1 MSAWPSR
8 VVLLGASGHLGRAL
22 TARLGRDGVPVVGHT
37 SKTLDLTRA
46 EAPAALEGAMDAS
59 TALVFASALTPD
71 RGQTP
76 ETFMANMAMVTNVA
90 KALAGRALG
99 LCVYVSSDAVYGFDV
114 NPVTEATPVSP
125 GGYYALAKYAGER
138 VMEYAARA
146 AGVPLLTL
154 RVTGVYGPGDPHG
167 AYGPNAFA
175 RSLAKDRSLRV
186 FGEGEEER
194 DHVYVDDVAAVV
206 ARLVRIRA
214 IGVFNVATG
223 ESRPFADV
231 VKAIRRL
238 VPYEVAVTH
247 APRAGAITH
256 RRFDTARLYRSL
268 PGFAFTPLDEGLR
281 ATLASFGALG
291 SGGVLGRG

>member
-114 NPVTEATPVSP
+114 NPITEATPVSP

-146 AGVPLLTL
+146 AGVPLLIL
-154 RVTGVYGPGDPHG
+154 RLAGIYGPGDPHG

-175 RSLAKDRSLRV
+175 RSLAKDRSLRI
-186 FGEGEEER
+186 FGDGEEER
-194 DHVYVDDVAAVV
+194 DHVYVDDVAAVIV
-206 ARLVRIRA
+206 LLLRLRA
-214 IGVFNVATG
+214 TGVFNVATG
-223 ESRPFADV
+223 ESRPFVDV
-231 VKAIRRL
+231 VKAIRGL

-268 PGFAFTPLDEGLR
+268 PGFAFTPFDEGLR

-291 SGGVLGRG
+291 SGGALGRG

>member
-1 MSAWPSR
+1 
-8 VVLLGASGHLGRAL
+8 
-22 TARLGRDGVPVVGHT
+22 
-37 SKTLDLTRA
+37 
-46 EAPAALEGAMDAS
+46 
-59 TALVFASALTPD
+59 
-71 RGQTP
+71 
-76 ETFMANMAMVTNVA
+76 
-90 KALAGRALG
+90 
-99 LCVYVSSDAVYGFDV
+99 
-114 NPVTEATPVSP
+114 
-125 GGYYALAKYAGER
+125 
-138 VMEYAARA
+138 
-146 AGVPLLTL
+146 
-154 RVTGVYGPGDPHG
+154 
-167 AYGPNAFA
+167 
-175 RSLAKDRSLRV
+175 LRV

-231 VKAIRRL
+231 VKAIRGL

-268 PGFAFTPLDEGLR
+268 PGLAFTPFDEGLR

>member
-167 AYGPNAFA
+167 AYGACASSA
-175 RSLAKDRSLRV
+175 RARRS
-186 FGEGEEER
+186 
-194 DHVYVDDVAAVV
+194 
-206 ARLVRIRA
+206 
-214 IGVFNVATG
+214 ATTCTSMT
-223 ESRPFADV
+223 SR
-231 VKAIRRL
+231 RW
-238 VPYEVAVTH
+238 
-247 APRAGAITH
+247 
-256 RRFDTARLYRSL
+256 
-268 PGFAFTPLDEGLR
+268 
-281 ATLASFGALG
+281 
-291 SGGVLGRG
+291 

>member
-1 MSAWPSR
+1 MSAWPER
-8 VVLLGASGHLGRAL
+8 VVLLGASGHIGRAL
-22 TARLGRDGVPVVGHT
+22 SARLARDGVPVVPHT
-37 SKTLDLTRA
+37 SRTLDLTRP
-46 EAPAALEGAMDAS
+46 EALGALDEALGAD

-76 ETFMANMAMVTNVA
+76 ETFMANVAMAGNLA
-90 KALAGRALG
+90 KHLQGRAVG
-99 LCVYVSSDAVYGFDV
+99 LCVYVGSDAVYGFDA
-114 NPVTEATPVSP
+114 NPVTESTPVNP
-125 GGYYALAKYAGER
+125 GGYYALSKYAGER

-146 AGVPLLTL
+146 AGFPLLTF

-175 RSLAKDRSLRV
+175 RSLARDRSVRI

-194 DHVYVDDVAAVV
+194 DHIYVDDVAGLMA
-206 ARLVRIRA
+206 AMIRSR
-214 IGVFNVATG
+214 ATGLYNLASG

-231 VKAIRRL
+231 VKAIRGL

-256 RRFDTARLYRSL
+256 RRFDNARLARAV
-268 PGFAFTPLDEGLR
+268 PGFAFTPFDEGLR
-281 ATLASFGALG
+281 ATLAAFGALG
-291 SGGVLGRG
+291 HA

>member
-1 MSAWPSR
+1 
-8 VVLLGASGHLGRAL
+8 
-22 TARLGRDGVPVVGHT
+22 
-37 SKTLDLTRA
+37 
-46 EAPAALEGAMDAS
+46 
-59 TALVFASALTPD
+59 
-71 RGQTP
+71 
-76 ETFMANMAMVTNVA
+76 MANMAMVTNVA

-114 NPVTEATPVSP
+114 NPITEATPVSP

-146 AGVPLLTL
+146 AGVPLLIL
-154 RVTGVYGPGDPHG
+154 RLAGIYGPGDPHG

-175 RSLAKDRSLRV
+175 RSLAKDRSLRI
-186 FGEGEEER
+186 FGDGEEER
-194 DHVYVDDVAAVV
+194 DHVYVDDVAAVIV
-206 ARLVRIRA
+206 LLLRLRA
-214 IGVFNVATG
+214 TGVFNVATG
-223 ESRPFADV
+223 ESRPFVDV
-231 VKAIRRL
+231 VKAIRGL

-268 PGFAFTPLDEGLR
+268 PGFAFTPFDEGLR

-291 SGGVLGRG
+291 SGGALGRG

>member
-1 MSAWPSR
+1 MSASPAR

-76 ETFMANMAMVTNVA
+76 ETFMANMAMATNVA
-90 KALAGRALG
+90 RALAGRALG
-99 LCVYVSSDAVYGFDV
+99 LGVYVSSDAVYGFDV
-114 NPVTEATPVSP
+114 NPITEATPVSP

-138 VMEYAARA
+138 VIEYAARA
-146 AGVPLLTL
+146 AGVPLLIL
-154 RVTGVYGPGDPHG
+154 RLAGIYGPGDPHG

-175 RSLAKDRSLRV
+175 RSLAKDRSLRI
-186 FGEGEEER
+186 FGDGEEER
-194 DHVYVDDVAAVV
+194 DHVYVDDVAAVIV
-206 ARLVRIRA
+206 GLMRLRA
-214 IGVFNVATG
+214 TGVFNVATG

-231 VKAIRRL
+231 VKAIRGL
-238 VPYEVAVTH
+238 VPYEISVTH

-256 RRFDTARLYRSL
+256 RHFDTARLYRAL
-268 PGFAFTPLDEGLR
+268 PRFAFTPFDEGLR